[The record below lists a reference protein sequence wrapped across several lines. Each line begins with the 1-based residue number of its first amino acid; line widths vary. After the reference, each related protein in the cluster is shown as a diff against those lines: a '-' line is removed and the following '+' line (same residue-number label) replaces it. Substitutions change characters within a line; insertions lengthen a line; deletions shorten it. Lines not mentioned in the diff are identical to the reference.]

1 MGAIRGA
8 RGFASERPAMRRF
21 LPAFLLLLLNIPGT
35 ALAADHAAI
44 LMYHRFGENNV
55 PSTNIRLEQF
65 DAHIA
70 ELTSGKY
77 KVLPLPEIVAAW
89 QAGRPLPD
97 RAVALSADD
106 AYLSVLTE
114 GWPRLKKAGLP
125 FTLFVATEPVDQK
138 LKGYLTWDQVRQLKK
153 EGVTIGAHSHRHP
166 SLPGMTKEAARADLE
181 LSLRRFEQELGE
193 KPALFAY
200 PFGEWDLGVKQM
212 VQELG
217 HSVAFG
223 QHSGIAHAKHDMY
236 WQPRFPMNE
245 SFGSVERLRQAINAL
260 ALPVA
265 EIEPADVLI
274 RLGQNPNPPVLRFTV
289 TEDVERL
296 HQMVCYTGQGRQI
309 APKRISV
316 QGGDS
321 RFEATP
327 PEAFVPPRDRISCSV
342 PTREAGRFRWFGI
355 QFTVVK

>member
-1 MGAIRGA
+1 
-8 RGFASERPAMRRF
+8 MRR
-21 LPAFLLLLLNIPGT
+21 LPLSCLAFLLLIAAGAN
-35 ALAADHAAI
+35 AADHAAI
-44 LMYHRFGENNV
+44 LMYHRFGENKV

-77 KVLPLPEIVAAW
+77 QVLPLPEIVAKL
-89 QAGRPLPD
+89 QAGQPLPD
-97 RAVALSADD
+97 RAVAITADD
-106 AYLSVLTE
+106 AYASALTE

-153 EGVTIGAHSHRHP
+153 EGVTIGAHSHKHF
-166 SLPGMTKEAARADLE
+166 SLPGLTKEAARADLE
-181 LSLRRFEQELGE
+181 TSLRRFEQELGE
-193 KPALFAY
+193 KPSLFAY
-200 PFGEWDLGVKQM
+200 PFGEWDAGVKRL

-217 HSVAFG
+217 HSIAFG

-245 SFGSVERLRQAINAL
+245 SFGSVERLRQAVNAL
-260 ALPVA
+260 PLPVTDIA
-265 EIEPADVLI
+265 PADVLI
-274 RLGQNPNPPVLRFTV
+274 RLGQTPNPPVLRFTV

-296 HQMVCYTGQGRQI
+296 QQMICYTGRGRQI
-309 APKRISV
+309 APKPLGER
-316 QGGDS
+316 
-321 RFEATP
+321 RFEVVP
-327 PEAFVPPRDRISCSV
+327 PEPFAPPRDRISCSV
-342 PTREAGRFRWFGI
+342 PTRESGRFRWFGI

>member
-1 MGAIRGA
+1 
-8 RGFASERPAMRRF
+8 MRR
-21 LPAFLLLLLNIPGT
+21 LSLTCLVFLLLAPAT
-35 ALAADHAAI
+35 RAADHAAI
-44 LMYHRFGENNV
+44 LMYHRFGENTV

-65 DAHIA
+65 DSHIA
-70 ELTSGKY
+70 ELTSGQY
-77 KVLPLPEIVAAW
+77 HVLPLPEIVARM
-89 QAGRPLPD
+89 QAKQPLPD
-97 RAVALSADD
+97 RAVAITADD
-106 AYLSVLTE
+106 AYASVLTE

-125 FTLFVATEPVDQK
+125 FTLFVATEPVDSK

-153 EGVTIGAHSHRHP
+153 EGVTIGAHSHRHL
-166 SLPGMTKEAARADLE
+166 SLPGLTKEAARADLE
-181 LSLRRFEQELGE
+181 TSLRRFEQELGE

-200 PFGEWDLGVKQM
+200 PFGEWDSGVKQM

-245 SFGSVERLRQAINAL
+245 SFGSVERLRQAVNAL

-265 EIEPADVLI
+265 DIEPADVLV
-274 RLGQNPNPPVLRFTV
+274 RLGQTPNPPSLRFTV

-296 HQMVCYTGQGRQI
+296 HQMICYTGQGTQI
-309 APKRISV
+309 MPKRV
-316 QGGDS
+316 GDS
-321 RFEATP
+321 RFEAIP
-327 PEAFVPPRDRISCSV
+327 PEPFAPPRDRISCSV

>member
-1 MGAIRGA
+1 
-8 RGFASERPAMRRF
+8 MRR
-21 LPAFLLLLLNIPGT
+21 LLLACLGFLLLAP
-35 ALAADHAAI
+35 AARAADHAAI
-44 LMYHRFGENNV
+44 LMYHRFGENSV

-70 ELTSGKY
+70 ELASGQY
-77 KVLPLPEIVAAW
+77 HVLPLPEIVAKM
-89 QAGRPLPD
+89 QAGQPLPD
-97 RAVALSADD
+97 RAVAITADD
-106 AYLSVLTE
+106 AYASVLAE

-125 FTLFVATEPVDQK
+125 FTLFVATEPVDSR

-153 EGVTIGAHSHRHP
+153 EGVTIGAHSHRHF

-181 LSLRRFEQELGE
+181 HSLRRFEQELGE
-193 KPALFAY
+193 RPALFAY
-200 PFGEWDLGVKQM
+200 PFGEWDAGVKQM

-217 HSVAFG
+217 HVVAFG
-223 QHSGIAHAKHDMY
+223 QHSGIAHATHDMY

-245 SFGSVERLRQAINAL
+245 AFGSVERLRQAVNAL
-260 ALPVA
+260 GLPVA
-265 EIEPADVLI
+265 EIEPADVLV
-274 RLGQNPNPPVLRFTV
+274 RLGQSPNPPVLRFTV

-296 HQMVCYTGQGRQI
+296 HQMICYTGQGKQI
-309 APKRISV
+309 MPKRI
-316 QGGDS
+316 GER

-327 PEAFVPPRDRISCSV
+327 PEPFAPPRDRISCSV